1 MHPSAPWPA
10 TETTPADP
18 PTADRYTRAI
28 DPAALAHISRRMATA
43 SSPPW
48 LHGEVARR
56 MAERLPII
64 KMQPTH
70 VVDASGYLGASQV
83 ALTQTYPSAQL
94 TVVEPHPVRRGA
106 LAQALAVPW
115 WSPKRL
121 MGPARAAVAPA
132 EVPPASAQL
141 LWANMA
147 LHAAANPPALLAQ
160 WHRALQVDGFLM
172 FSTLGPGTLQSLQQ
186 LYRHH
191 GWPTPFAPLVDMHD
205 IGDMLVAA
213 GFADPVM
220 DQELITLTWPSPQA
234 LLLELRQLGGNAAWA
249 RFAGLRTP
257 RWHHALCDAL
267 ATLAG
272 PDGRPALVFE
282 VVYGHAFKPLPR
294 VPVAAQTTLAA
305 ADLQQMARAAAK
317 AGRPHR

>member
-1 MHPSAPWPA
+1 MTPPAQQPAAPQVPVA
-10 TETTPADP
+10 ND
-18 PTADRYTRAI
+18 RAI
-28 DPAALAHISRRMATA
+28 DPAALARITRRLNAA

-48 LHGEVARR
+48 LHTEVARR

-64 KMQPTH
+64 KMQPSQ

-83 ALTQTYPSAQL
+83 ALSQTYPAAKL
-94 TVVEPHPVRRGA
+94 TVVEANPPRRAA
-106 LAQALAVPW
+106 LAMALATKW
-115 WSPKRL
+115 WSPKHWV
-121 MGPARAAVAPA
+121 GGSASAAAPA
-132 EVPPASAQL
+132 DVPAASAQL
-141 LWANMA
+141 VWANMA
-147 LHAAANPPALLAQ
+147 LHGVANPPALLAQ

-172 FSTLGPGTLQSLQQ
+172 FSTLGPGSLQTLSQ
-186 LYRHH
+186 LYKQQA
-191 GWPTPFAPLVDMHD
+191 WPAPFAPLVDMHD

-234 LLLELRQLGGNAAWA
+234 LLLELRQLGGNAAWS

-257 RWHHALCDAL
+257 RWQQRLCEAL
-267 ATLAG
+267 AALAG

-294 VPVAAQTTLAA
+294 PRIAAQTSLSPG
-305 ADLQQMARAAAK
+305 DLQQMARASSKTA
-317 AGRPHR
+317 RPHG